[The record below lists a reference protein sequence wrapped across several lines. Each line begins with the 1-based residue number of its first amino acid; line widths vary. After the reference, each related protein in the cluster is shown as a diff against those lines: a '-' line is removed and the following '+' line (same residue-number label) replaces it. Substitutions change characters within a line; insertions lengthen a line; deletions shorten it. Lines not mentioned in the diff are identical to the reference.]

1 MNDYLRMTLKM
12 GWWSPLQRSLSTVNK
27 IFLKESSEPC
37 IVISHTESKSKNN
50 HKIRRKCFLYFF
62 LTFILYRKKV
72 TWIKKV
78 IISLDEG
85 NWFLT
90 TTDILPYSWGMIII
104 KSTDRQSK
112 KGQIWPFG
120 GSSLTQGLEMGKNKR
135 SINKGKQIRETWDR
149 SLLLY

>member
-1 MNDYLRMTLKM
+1 M
-12 GWWSPLQRSLSTVNK
+12 
-27 IFLKESSEPC
+27 
-37 IVISHTESKSKNN
+37 
-50 HKIRRKCFLYFF
+50 
-62 LTFILYRKKV
+62 

-104 KSTDRQSK
+104 KNTDRQSK

-120 GSSLTQGLEMGKNKR
+120 GSYLTQGLEMGKNKR
-135 SINKGKQIRETWDR
+135 SINKGKNLMVKLEIGVYSYIKFFIIFSFILFFFLFIVVRFAFCFFVVICKNFKFFLFTVIL
-149 SLLLY
+149 SYIIILL